1 MASGH
6 LPKISHGWLALSPAA
21 PVSIHL
27 AILLSPP
34 LSHPSPSNSK
44 GSTPSPFAQPLAAG
58 IFIDQSK
65 TNWEKRPLVSG
76 LADSQLNQSIRTNLL
91 QLPINIHLQRAVI
104 ECEIRVSELG
114 LFSAYLGG
122 APLGLAG
129 TDGRSLEL
137 WADSTST

>member
-1 MASGH
+1 VASGH

-104 ECEIRVSELG
+104 ECEIRVP
-114 LFSAYLGG
+114 FF
-122 APLGLAG
+122 G
-129 TDGRSLEL
+129 TLIVGFNESNK
-137 WADSTST
+137 T